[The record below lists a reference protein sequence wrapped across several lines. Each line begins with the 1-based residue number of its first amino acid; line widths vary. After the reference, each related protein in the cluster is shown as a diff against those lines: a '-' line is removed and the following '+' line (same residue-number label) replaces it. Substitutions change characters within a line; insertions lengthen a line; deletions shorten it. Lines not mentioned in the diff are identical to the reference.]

1 MKHRSRPLITAEQQA
16 ILDQV
21 EVRLITPSERDRFD
35 QLMVAEHYLH
45 NAECVG
51 EQLRYVAEFQGR
63 WVALLTWSA
72 AAYKLKLREEWIG
85 WSARH
90 KRRRLPLAVN
100 NSRFLILKESHI
112 PNLASKVMKLNV
124 QRLSADWEAAYHH
137 PVLVAESFVDRQRYL
152 GTAYKVSGW
161 TLLGKTQGYRRSQQ
175 DFYAAHGRPKELW
188 VRELCAGARTVL
200 RGRNLPAACQQLEQA
215 HPPECP
221 QSPEELSQMKVFFGD
236 LDDWRTAKPDYP
248 LSGLVALSV
257 CAVLCGVCLGQ
268 RDLAA
273 FAKDLTGDQLQALG
287 FPRDR
292 SSRFHRYRAPSEST
306 FARML
311 LHVKNTQLQ
320 AALLRWQDHVLGKAG
335 PEDDQ
340 VSVDGKELL
349 SSQGL
354 EVVSAYSVK
363 SGRWLG
369 SEAVEPDSNEIPAAQ
384 KLLGRLEIQGQLV
397 TADALH
403 TQRETAR
410 IIVQDKGADYLF
422 PVKGN
427 QKGVAD
433 NVRQLHQQLAGAFS
447 PSGSNFGGSDL

>member
-1 MKHRSRPLITAEQQA
+1 MKHKSRPPITTEQQT

-21 EVRLITPSERDRFD
+21 QVRLITATERTRFD
-35 QLMVAEHYLH
+35 ELMIAEHYLH

-72 AAYKLKLREEWIG
+72 AAYKLKLREQWIG
-85 WSARH
+85 WSERQ

-100 NSRFLILKESHI
+100 NSRFLILPEYHI

-124 QRLSADWEAAYHH
+124 QRLSTDWEAAYQH
-137 PVLVAESFVDRQRYL
+137 PVLVAESFVDRARYL

-175 DFYAAHGRPKELW
+175 DFYAAHDRPKELW
-188 VRELCAGARTVL
+188 VRELRPGARTVL
-200 RGRNLPAACQQLEQA
+200 RGRNLPAACQQLELER
-215 HPPECP
+215 PPECP
-221 QSPEELSQMKVFFGD
+221 QRPEELSRMKLFFGD

-257 CAVLCGVCLGQ
+257 CAMLCGVCLGQ

-273 FAKDLTGDQLQALG
+273 FAADLTRDQLQALG
-287 FPRDR
+287 FPRDW
-292 SSRFHRYRAPSEST
+292 SSRLHRYKAPSEST

-311 LHVKNTQLQ
+311 FHVKNSQLQ
-320 AALLRWQDHVLGKAG
+320 AALLRWQDHVLGKAS

-349 SSQGL
+349 NSQGL

-369 SEAVEPDSNEIPAAQ
+369 SEAVAPDSNEIPAAQ
-384 KLLGRLEIQGQLV
+384 KLLSRLEIEGRLV

-422 PVKGN
+422 TVKGN

-433 NVRQLHQQLAGAFS
+433 NVRQLHQHLVGAFS
-447 PSGSNFGGSDL
+447 PSGPNGVGSAL